1 MKRVEFK
8 NRDITVVGNL
18 FLPENLNENG
28 QYPAIVVCHPAGGVK
43 EQTAGTYAEQLAK
56 QGYVTV
62 AYDPSYQGESGGEPR
77 QMENPYIRTED
88 ISAAVDIFTEIINQN
103 D

>member
-43 EQTAGTYAEQLAK
+43 EQTAGT
-56 QGYVTV
+56 
-62 AYDPSYQGESGGEPR
+62 
-77 QMENPYIRTED
+77 
-88 ISAAVDIFTEIINQN
+88 
-103 D
+103 